1 VKRVPLW
8 ILGATL
14 GSFAAGMNVGL
25 VLPKVFAAD
34 SWSTNGAPPAEAEYV
49 RDLVA
54 RYGLS
59 AAQER
64 SLRFVLLSDREEQ
77 IAVYSRSELSQ
88 LPPAIRNQ
96 VLLVRSRTEQ
106 RIRAVLDADQRAR
119 FDADSRP
126 QEPK

>member
-1 VKRVPLW
+1 MKRVPLW

-34 SWSTNGAPPAEAEYV
+34 GGSRTPEGEYV
-49 RDLVA
+49 RDLVE
-54 RYGLS
+54 RYQLT

-64 SLRFVLLSDREEQ
+64 SLRLVLQSAHDEE
-77 IAVYSRSELSQ
+77 IAIYSGAEPSQ
-88 LPPAIRNQ
+88 LPPAIRNR
-96 VLLVRSRTEQ
+96 VLAVRGRTEQ
-106 RIRAVLDADQRAR
+106 RIRAVLDDGQRAR

-126 QEPK
+126 QESK